1 MVKRQLQRIS
11 LGSLFFIIG
20 AISIFA
26 QPKTMVSGKVISKEK
41 QEVVDF
47 ATVYLKGTTY
57 GCTTNEEGIYHL
69 HAPAGKYTLVV
80 SAIGYKTIE
89 KPVTLVHGERI
100 KMNVM
105 IDPSVTELGEVV
117 VVSNGVSR
125 VKRSA
130 FNAIAVDT
138 KEFQNSTKNLSDAL
152 AKAPGMK
159 LRESGGVGSD
169 MQLMLDGFSGKHV
182 KIFIDGV
189 PQEGVGS
196 SFGLNNIPVNFA
208 DRIEVYKGVVP
219 VGFGT
224 DAIGGVINIVTNKK
238 KRNWFLDL
246 SLIHI

>member
-100 KMNVM
+100 
-105 IDPSVTELGEVV
+105 IDSTRCIDRSPS
-117 VVSNGVSR
+117 S
-125 VKRSA
+125 
-130 FNAIAVDT
+130 I
-138 KEFQNSTKNLSDAL
+138 STPANWLPT
-152 AKAPGMK
+152 PGIMERI
-159 LRESGGVGSD
+159 LPIPP
-169 MQLMLDGFSGKHV
+169 
-182 KIFIDGV
+182 IFLICCIW
-189 PQEGVGS
+189 
-196 SFGLNNIPVNFA
+196 F
-208 DRIEVYKGVVP
+208 
-219 VGFGT
+219 
-224 DAIGGVINIVTNKK
+224 KK
-238 KRNWFLDL
+238 
-246 SLIHI
+246 SL